1 MSVAGFFA
9 TMLGT
14 MLDPVG
20 LVGYILAGIF
30 IRGIWWVLLAA
41 AAWAAVMTVLVQA
54 ITATLTPAEIWGLFP
69 ARLVGALFVTGVT
82 YWIAS
87 AVRKSK
93 KAKLAAETAQDKAE
107 D

>member
-20 LVGYILAGIF
+20 LVGYALAGIF

-41 AAWAAVMTVLVQA
+41 AAWAAVMTVLVQT

-69 ARLVGALFVTGVT
+69 ARLVGALLVTSVT

-93 KAKLAAETAQDKAE
+93 KAKAEAE
-107 D
+107 ATPEKTED